1 MYAYMIYKIWSYVSI
16 CGANSFSKIYELVK
30 KKASVSGMAKM
41 LVRGSQETP
50 RPHIPRQGIVDGL
63 SAIQTKIRPIAEDT
77 IHFGPGSEGIHQSQ
91 QWQNDTLKRCNGLIL
106 YSNGYH

>member
-1 MYAYMIYKIWSYVSI
+1 
-16 CGANSFSKIYELVK
+16 
-30 KKASVSGMAKM
+30 M

-91 QWQNDTLKRCNGLIL
+91 
-106 YSNGYH
+106 